1 MRARR
6 NQDGLKGPIGAQE
19 RSGPA
24 INGCLPAVI
33 ERLRN
38 QTQAGFNS
46 RGGKR
51 DSMGGHLRFIDLNLS
66 TVSNSNSGLYLNG
79 QKNGL
84 ARIKIR
90 IDQGAHGGVVVCKL
104 RLLSSGNKCTII

>member
-1 MRARR
+1 MRSGR
-6 NQDGLKGPIGAQE
+6 NQDGLK
-19 RSGPA
+19 RSICLQNWSGVA
-24 INGCLPAVI
+24 INRSLPAVI

-38 QTQAGFNS
+38 QTQAGFKS